1 MAGIGPAPKVAS
13 KRRRANKPRSYGAAQ
28 PTTAPAAPP
37 QDRELGL
44 EDPHPLIVSMWEN
57 VQKSCEATF
66 YGPADWERLRLE
78 LWYANTVMASGRPTG
93 PAWTV
98 IQRGLNDLLVSPAEK
113 RRVAIEVRPSG
124 PDADENAAVAMISAY
139 RQKLKPVSNNHP
151 TA

>member
-1 MAGIGPAPKVAS
+1 MHDGPAPKPAS
-13 KRRRANKPRSYGAAQ
+13 KRRRRNVPKSYGAAQ
-28 PTTAPAAPP
+28 PTTAPAAGV

-57 VQKSCEATF
+57 VQTSCEATF

-124 PDADENAAVAMISAY
+124 PDADENAAVAMIGRY
-139 RQKLKPVSNNHP
+139 RQQLKPV
-151 TA
+151 